1 VTELTILMPCLN
13 EAETIET
20 CIRKAQGYLSRSG
33 ISGEVVI
40 ADNGSTDGSQAMAE
54 ALGARVVDVPVK
66 GYGAALGAGIAAARG
81 RYIIMGDSDDS
92 YDFSRLDAFVEHL
105 RGGADLVMGNRFKGG
120 IAPSAMP
127 PLHRYLGN
135 PVLSTIGRLFFRA
148 PVGDFHCGLRGFS
161 RQAILG
167 LRLNTPGME
176 FASEMVIKA
185 TLMGLRVTEV
195 PTTLSP
201 DGRSRPPHLR
211 SWRDGWLHL
220 KLLLT
225 FAPNWLFYYPGMALL
240 AVGTAVFLALLGGP
254 IAIAGVTFDIASLI
268 LASALVLIGFQLV
281 CFYALARL
289 HTVNAGLMPASPRF
303 KRMAAEISVDRAC
316 QVGGILLLSG
326 IAAAVGAVVVWSQAG
341 WGDLNPSV
349 IARPAAFAVVTAA
362 LGVQAIMSG
371 FLWGL
376 IGQRIEEPQM
386 SAAEANRPALE
397 V

>member
-1 VTELTILMPCLN
+1 L
-13 EAETIET
+13 
-20 CIRKAQGYLSRSG
+20 
-33 ISGEVVI
+33 
-40 ADNGSTDGSQAMAE
+40 
-54 ALGARVVDVPVK
+54 
-66 GYGAALGAGIAAARG
+66 AGR
-81 RYIIMGDSDDS
+81 
-92 YDFSRLDAFVEHL
+92 
-105 RGGADLVMGNRFKGG
+105 
-120 IAPSAMP
+120 
-127 PLHRYLGN
+127 
-135 PVLSTIGRLFFRA
+135 
-148 PVGDFHCGLRGFS
+148 
-161 RQAILG
+161 
-167 LRLNTPGME
+167 
-176 FASEMVIKA
+176 
-185 TLMGLRVTEV
+185 
-195 PTTLSP
+195 
-201 DGRSRPPHLR
+201 
-211 SWRDGWLHL
+211 WLHL

>member
-135 PVLSTIGRLFFRA
+135 PVLSTIGRVFFRA

-185 TLMGLRVTEV
+185 TLMGLKVTEV